1 MTHVGRAGVA
11 SATDRFDLKR
21 PVLTAR
27 WLKDALSAG
36 RSAFEREMRR
46 DRRSLDAEFE
56 RFWKE
61 NSARE
66 A

>member
-1 MTHVGRAGVA
+1 MTHVESLGVA
-11 SATDRFDLKR
+11 SGAGRFDLKR

-27 WLKDALSAG
+27 WLKDALTAG

-46 DRRSLDAEFE
+46 ERRSLDAEFE